1 MGHGIC
7 GASCSLAQ
15 IILLFEI
22 YRSVCIWQ
30 TRHVFVLPSPDVFK
44 GKQLNNLL
52 TATFPLGFICVMLS
66 WIPEHDK
73 SEEFCRSPFSKT
85 ARASL
90 LLRLLLTTP
99 QRAPVGL
106 PGWTAAEN
114 NQLWEVGLSRR
125 GWGCRQSTLIRE
137 RVSSVMTVKC
147 GRSVFWGIPELSG
160 CASDIM
166 PSQLCAFPCGI
177 LSAQSTLLS
186 PRLYFF
192 RTLAMFCFIN
202 FYFILE
208 YSWFAMLC

>member
-66 WIPEHDK
+66 WVPEDDK

-114 NQLWEVGLSRR
+114 NQLWEVGLPRR
-125 GWGCRQSTLIRE
+125 GWGCRQSTLICE
-137 RVSSVMTVKC
+137 RVRSVMTVTWPQRVLRHSWIVWMRQRHHAISAVC
-147 GRSVFWGIPELSG
+147 L
-160 CASDIM
+160 
-166 PSQLCAFPCGI
+166 PSRDP
-177 LSAQSTLLS
+177 LS
-186 PRLYFF
+186 PKHPAVPTPL
-192 RTLAMFCFIN
+192 LLQN
-202 FYFILE
+202 LGHVLFY
-208 YSWFAMLC
+208 